1 MAKKKGKKFEGHGSP
16 IKHPSKKI
24 VNRSKKRKKTNFKIK
39 STPTPLDGSSS
50 TSVLV
55 RDVPTA
61 VATTSSA
68 IAHDNV
74 ATPKNKK
81 ENENIDRTPG
91 FIFMCNGKTKAECYR
106 NRVFGLPRGQLEIV
120 EKIKLGS
127 KLFLFDFDLKLLYG
141 VYKATSKG
149 ELGLVPTA
157 FNGKF
162 PAQVK
167 NDSSLAMVDII
178 NGKRVEYM
186 M

>member
-1 MAKKKGKKFEGHGSP
+1 MAKKKGKKFEDHGSP